1 MSRAV
6 QPNYTKIYLIF
17 FESRVK
23 RHPVKCQYIGVFFA
37 TAAKE
42 ASKEEV
48 VVWCAQTYEGYN
60 RVNVLAYCVQ
70 LNCNLRFLS
79 CWWLAIPSA
88 VFIEIQFIQIFDL
101 KLPVILN
108 IHPSESVLLK
118 VKGQL
123 WRRWAYLEFFRS
135 TLLIRT
141 NL

>member
-1 MSRAV
+1 MLKRLHMSSAV

-37 TAAKE
+37 TAAKA

-79 CWWLAIPSA
+79 CCRGGWR
-88 VFIEIQFIQIFDL
+88 FRQRY
-101 KLPVILN
+101 
-108 IHPSESVLLK
+108 LLK
-118 VKGQL
+118 SNSFK
-123 WRRWAYLEFFRS
+123 YS
-135 TLLIRT
+135 I
-141 NL
+141 